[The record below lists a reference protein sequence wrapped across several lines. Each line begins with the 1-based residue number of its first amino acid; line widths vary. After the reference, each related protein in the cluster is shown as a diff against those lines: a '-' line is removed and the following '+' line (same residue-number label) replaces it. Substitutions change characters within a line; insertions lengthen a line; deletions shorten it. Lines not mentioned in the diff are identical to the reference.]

1 MCRCTWSTDTES
13 LALADMAIRA
23 IEPRCVRGSA
33 VKDPQNRSVLFM
45 FTGPR
50 MSRDLKF
57 DD

>member
-33 VKDPQNRSVLFM
+33 VKDPQNRPVLILFM

-50 MSRDLKF
+50 MSTRPKI
-57 DD
+57 

>member
-33 VKDPQNRSVLFM
+33 VKDPQNRPVLFM

-50 MSRDLKF
+50 MSTRPKI
-57 DD
+57 